1 MPISA
6 SCKLDRNAIKALTYL
21 SLYKKADPKKRF
33 VFWLVIF
40 SVLAALSLFN
50 LIRAGDTMFLILLC
64 VSVFILLIQIY
75 LYMVLPRI
83 KYRGLK
89 NMAETENQY
98 IFYESSLKT
107 ISRSVYLSGEA
118 VIQYSALS
126 GVYETAEYL
135 FLFQSDNQAFI
146 VDKSSISDGSIEE
159 LRQRLCTYFKG
170 SYCICDY

>member
-40 SVLAALSLFN
+40 SVLSALSLFQ
-50 LIRAGDTMFLILLC
+50 LIRAGDTMLLILLC
-64 VSVFILLIQIY
+64 VSVFVLLIQIY
-75 LYMVLPRI
+75 LYIFLPRI
-83 KYRGLK
+83 KYRALK
-89 NMAETENQY
+89 NIAETENQY
-98 IFYESSLKT
+98 FFHESSLKI
-107 ISRSVYLSGEA
+107 ISRSVYLSGES
-118 VIQYSALS
+118 VIQYSLLS
-126 GVYETAEYL
+126 VVYETAEYL

-146 VDKSSISDGSIEE
+146 VDKSTISDGSIEE